1 MNGLSDPDSIKN
13 LKSALRQQFL
23 AKRLALPAESI
34 RVEERAIGDYLSQWS
49 RFQQAKRILSFLAF
63 RNEPDLT
70 TLMRAHPDKQ
80 WAVPR
85 CVGKELSWHVYP
97 SPVSKNQYGIPEPR
111 ADSPLFDPAEADLC
125 LVPLLAW
132 DSRGYRLGYG
142 GGFYDRFLA
151 AYPLE
156 TVGIA
161 HRAFG
166 VDVLPCDAAWDIPL
180 KAMCTGGGVRIFGG
194 NVGL

>member
-1 MNGLSDPDSIKN
+1 MMNGSPDSDSIKN

-23 AKRLALPAESI
+23 AKRLALPPESM
-34 RVEERAIGDYLSQWS
+34 RVEEQAIEGHLSQWS
-49 RFQQAKRILSFLAF
+49 RFQKAQRILSFLAF

-70 TLMRAHPDKQ
+70 AFMAAHPDKQ

-85 CVGKELSWHVYP
+85 CVGTELSWHVYP
-97 SPVSKNQYGIPEPR
+97 SPVSKNQYGIPEPLV
-111 ADSPLFDPAEADLC
+111 DSPLFNPSEADLC

-132 DSRGYRLGYG
+132 DRRGYRLGYG

-151 AYPLE
+151 GYPLE

-166 VDVLPCDAAWDIPL
+166 VDILPLDPAWDIPL
-180 KAMCTGGGVRIFGG
+180 KTLCTGEGVHIFGG
-194 NVGL
+194 

>member
-1 MNGLSDPDSIKN
+1 MMYELSDSDSIKN

-23 AKRLALPAESI
+23 AKRLALPPESI
-34 RVEERAIGDYLSQWS
+34 RVEEQAIGDCLSQWS
-49 RFQQAKRILSFLAF
+49 RFQEAQRILSFLAF

-70 TLMRAHPDKQ
+70 ALMEAYPDKQ

-85 CVGKELSWHVYP
+85 CVGQELVWHIYP
-97 SPVSKNQYGIPEPR
+97 SPVSKNPYGIPEPLS
-111 ADSPLFDPAEADLC
+111 DSPLFDPREADLC

-132 DSRGYRLGYG
+132 DNRGYRLGYG

-151 AYPLE
+151 TYPLE
-156 TVGIA
+156 TLGIA

-166 VDVLPCDAAWDIPL
+166 VDVLPFEPAWDIPL
-180 KAMCTGGGVRIFGG
+180 RAVCTGEGVHIFGG
-194 NVGL
+194 